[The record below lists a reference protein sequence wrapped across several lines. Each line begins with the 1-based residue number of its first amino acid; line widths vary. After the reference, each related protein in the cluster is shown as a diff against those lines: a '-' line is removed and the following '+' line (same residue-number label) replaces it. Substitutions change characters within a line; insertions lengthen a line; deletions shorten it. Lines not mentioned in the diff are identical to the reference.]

1 MVLNAGGS
9 AAKKNLVL
17 IDAGWFVGRNA
28 RHWSPRG
35 GMRRAHNRHMLRSNP
50 PAPYKFYYRCR
61 QIVFNDFKY
70 LEYRMKQMGVHPSFG
85 NSDVVICYDGI
96 AGRQKRGLLDQS
108 YKGNRAVIEDGATYS
123 AESYEI
129 RDLRD
134 DFTKW
139 NINPM
144 IPRNGWRGV
153 YDADLEADDLIAE
166 AVAQALENP
175 TIRKI
180 VVFSKDSDL
189 NQILGWPSTS
199 DQTLILSRIESEVS
213 VSDVESSTGVSV
225 DRYAEW
231 KALCGD
237 TSDNIMGIP
246 SVGPKSAAALINEWN
261 NLACIPT
268 DLLTRHRVLKPIEL
282 SALMK
287 KFREDEEMSMYRAKK
302 DYGSVWESL
311 EKTKREF
318 VSVSEYNAI
327 QQVIG
332 PEYFE
337 FVDYRPQLESNLKLI
352 RLPFRPD
359 IGLTWNP
366 SEDSESESPTSETV
380 PEASVSEPKL
390 GQE

>member
-1 MVLNAGGS
+1 
-9 AAKKNLVL
+9 
-17 IDAGWFVGRNA
+17 
-28 RHWSPRG
+28 
-35 GMRRAHNRHMLRSNP
+35 
-50 PAPYKFYYRCR
+50 
-61 QIVFNDFKY
+61 
-70 LEYRMKQMGVHPSFG
+70 
-85 NSDVVICYDGI
+85 
-96 AGRQKRGLLDQS
+96 
-108 YKGNRAVIEDGATYS
+108 
-123 AESYEI
+123 
-129 RDLRD
+129 
-134 DFTKW
+134 
-139 NINPM
+139 M
-144 IPRNGWRGV
+144 IPRNGWRCV

-175 TIRKI
+175 DIRKI

-199 DQTLILSRIESEVS
+199 DQTLVLSRIESEVS
-213 VSDVESSTGVSV
+213 VSDVESSTGVPV
-225 DRYAEW
+225 NRYAEW

-246 SVGPKSAAALINEWN
+246 SVGPKSAAALINEWG
-261 NLACIPT
+261 NLASIPT

-287 KFREDEEMSMYRAKK
+287 KFREDEDISMYRAKK

-327 QQVIG
+327 QQVIA

-337 FVDYRPQLESNLKLI
+337 FVDFRPILESNLKLI

-359 IGLTWNP
+359 LDLIWNP
-366 SEDSESESPTSETV
+366 KPLSESPTSETV
-380 PEASVSEPKL
+380 LEASVSEPKL